1 MTPYLHHPN
10 ICFSVFTYLYTPLI
24 FFAYLLIHREIS
36 IDKSYLAAPN
46 RKRLSPLIRK
56 LLNLGILEKNYSH
69 LDYGCGFGQDV
80 ERLRSQFDFNS
91 TGYDPHY
98 FPISPKNAD
107 IVTMNYVLNVIS
119 DFEQRKEALL
129 KAWNLTN
136 KILAIATNIQGG
148 INSKNKKTRW
158 ETYTKSFNYIEL
170 KGFIEST
177 LGYELVRIDK
187 DKFMISRD
195 GYKYDSPMTYKE
207 VITKIEQIK
216 LQGWIPPKEA
226 VIKGYCNDFKP
237 RYIGKIDPNDNPNFP
252 GRIRYYRM
260 YSKIGGLPGKNGM
273 VKCLHIP
280 GGKDG
285 EAMKQAIAAI
295 KRRDEIL
302 KIKFH
307 CLKQS
312 FVQEFAGYK
321 NFNFLKNVVTFYE

>member
-1 MTPYLHHPN
+1 MSTFLGEIIDYQ
-10 ICFSVFTYLYTPLI
+10 SDD
-24 FFAYLLIHREIS
+24 IHRKIP

-56 LLNLGILEKNYSH
+56 LLDLGILEKSCTH

-80 ERLRSQFDFNS
+80 ERLRSLGFNS
-91 TGYDPHY
+91 VGYDPYY
-98 FPISPKNAD
+98 FPISPKNAAD
-107 IVTMNYVLNVIS
+107 IVTMNYVLNVINN
-119 DFEQRKEALL
+119 FEDRRETLI
-129 KAWNLTN
+129 KAWKLTN
-136 KILAIATNIQGG
+136 KHLVIATNIQGG
-148 INSKNKKTRW
+148 ISSKEKYTQI
-158 ETYTKSFNYIEL
+158 ETYTKSFTYVEL

-187 DKFMISRD
+187 DKFMIYRN

-207 VITKIEQIK
+207 VIDRIEQIK
-216 LQGWIPPKEA
+216 LQGWIPPREA
-226 VIKGYCNDFKP
+226 VIKGYCNDFEP
-237 RYIGKIDPNDNPNFP
+237 RYIGKIDPHDNPNFS

-280 GGKDG
+280 GGRDG
-285 EAMKQAIAAI
+285 QAMKQAIAAI

-307 CLKQS
+307 CLEQS
-312 FVQEFAGYK
+312 FIQEFVGYK
-321 NFNFLKNVVTFYE
+321 NFSFLKNIVTFYE